1 MGRGVTSSLKHSNCD
16 AEAPHRG
23 IITVLSVI
31 MHTMIPCSSI
41 FTFDLSV

>member
-1 MGRGVTSSLKHSNCD
+1 MGQGVTSSLEHSNCD
-16 AEAPHRG
+16 AKAPHQG

-41 FTFDLSV
+41 FTSD